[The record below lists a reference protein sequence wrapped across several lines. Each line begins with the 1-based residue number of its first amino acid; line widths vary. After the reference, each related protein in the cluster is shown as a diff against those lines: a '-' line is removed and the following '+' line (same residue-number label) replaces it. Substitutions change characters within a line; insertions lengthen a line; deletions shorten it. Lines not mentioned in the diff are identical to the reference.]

1 MVTQDSSTLAPSQS
15 NPDHLPKW
23 VWLWLPLAVAVVLAF
38 IGQVAPDFYSVWF
51 GSEERGVLELSHA
64 LIPLAGFFLSLRI
77 LFMPQVRSF
86 KWLWLWV
93 VLAALGCLYIGG
105 EEASWGQ
112 HYMQWDTPEAWE
124 KINDQEETNL
134 HNTSS
139 WFDQKP
145 RALLEIGVILGGIL
159 IPLAALKRPEIRAT
173 KFAIILPPLIT
184 LPTAVLAE
192 FSKTSER
199 ILSAIEFD
207 GLIFSRASE
216 VQETFFFYFILLNLV
231 ILKRRLRAS
240 KPLAQDSSQEV

>member
-1 MVTQDSSTLAPSQS
+1 MVSVDSSTGNLWGEAA
-15 NPDHLPKW
+15 DLLPRW
-23 VWLWLPLAVAVVLAF
+23 AWLWLPLALAVTLSIIAHT
-38 IGQVAPDFYSVWF
+38 APEFYAVWL
-51 GSEERGVLELSHA
+51 GSEERGLLELSHA
-64 LIPLAGFFLSLRI
+64 LIPLAGVVLSIRI
-77 LFMPQVRSF
+77 LVMPQVRRF

-93 VLAALGCLYIGG
+93 LLAALGCLYIGG

-112 HYMQWDTPEAWE
+112 HYLQWETPEAWE

-159 IPLAALKRPEIRAT
+159 IPLIALKRPEIRNSR
-173 KFAIILPPLIT
+173 FAIILPPLAT

-199 ILSAIEFD
+199 LLSAIGSD
-207 GLIFSRASE
+207 VLIFSRASE
-216 VQETFFFYFILLNLV
+216 VQETYFFYFILLNLV
-231 ILKRRLRAS
+231 VLRQRLLS
-240 KPLAQDSSQEV
+240 LED

>member
-1 MVTQDSSTLAPSQS
+1 MVTNSLTAANFSSD
-15 NPDHLPKW
+15 PDRLPRW
-23 VWLWLPLAVAVVLAF
+23 AWLWLPLALAVVLIVIAHA
-38 IGQVAPDFYSVWF
+38 APEFYAVWL
-51 GSEERGVLELSHA
+51 GSEERGMLELSHV

-77 LFMPQVRSF
+77 LFMPQVRRF

-93 VLAALGCLYIGG
+93 ILAALGCLYIGG

-112 HYMQWDTPEAWE
+112 HYLQWETPEAWE
-124 KINDQEETNL
+124 QINDQEETNL

-159 IPLAALKRPEIRAT
+159 IPLFALKRPEIRKAS
-173 KFAIILPPLIT
+173 FAIVLPPLIT

-199 ILSAIEFD
+199 LLSAIEFD
-207 GLIFSRASE
+207 GILFSRASE
-216 VQETFFFYFILLNLV
+216 VQETYFFYFILLNLI
-231 ILKRRLRAS
+231 ILRRRL
-240 KPLAQDSSQEV
+240 LALEE